1 MVPPSITWPSSDGRF
16 EISTDPARLDLATV
30 HDFLTNRSYW
40 VPGISRERVARSMAN
55 SLCFGVYEVSSGRQV
70 GNARVV
76 TDYTLFAYLCDVF
89 ILEEFRGQG
98 LSKWL
103 VATVL
108 AHPEI
113 PNPRRWLLGTSDAH
127 GLYAQ
132 HGFVPLPAPERW
144 MVKLA
149 VAGPGAAPPPP
160 FTNTTPPTD
169 A

>member
-1 MVPPSITWPSSDGRF
+1 MSYPPITWPSSDGRF
-16 EISTDPARLDLATV
+16 EISTDPARLDLDV
-30 HDFLTNRSYW
+30 IHDFLTNRSYW
-40 VPGISRERVARSMAN
+40 VPGISRERVARAMAN
-55 SLCFGVYEVSSGRQV
+55 SLCFGLYEVGSGRQV

-89 ILEEFRGQG
+89 VLEDFRGLG

-113 PNPRRWLLGTSDAH
+113 PNPRRWLLGTADAH
-127 GLYAQ
+127 GLYARY
-132 HGFVPLPAPERW
+132 GFEHLPTPERW

-149 VAGPGAAPPPP
+149 TPQPVTA
-160 FTNTTPPTD
+160 TTSTPN